1 VPPFVIGRIP
11 KVARSTEIVPSVAY
25 VMRETHVGSFTVLA
39 LTLFESYI
47 VEAVNPNNI
56 HALFVNTYSRS

>member
-25 VMRETHVGSFTVLA
+25 VIREIHVGSFTVLSEIE
-39 LTLFESYI
+39 LESYV
-47 VEAVNPNNI
+47 VEAVYPNNI
-56 HALFVNTYSRS
+56 HTLFVNTYSLS